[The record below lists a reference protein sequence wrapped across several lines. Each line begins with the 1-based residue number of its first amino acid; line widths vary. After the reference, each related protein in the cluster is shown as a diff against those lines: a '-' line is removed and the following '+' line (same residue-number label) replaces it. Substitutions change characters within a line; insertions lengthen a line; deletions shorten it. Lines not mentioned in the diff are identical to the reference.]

1 MINFGYNINHDRQID
16 LDNCDRRVAE
26 FISKIEPTFNTCIAC
41 GTCTTTCSAGRF
53 TDFNPRM
60 LYTLVKRGQIN
71 EVEKEIE
78 KCMLCGK
85 CQLACPRGINTRH
98 IILSIQKALDK
109 TKKNE
114 I

>member
-1 MINFGYNINHDRQID
+1 MINFGYKINADRQID
-16 LDNCDRRVAE
+16 LNHCDRRIAN

-41 GTCTTTCSAGRF
+41 GTCTTTCTAGNF
-53 TDFNPRM
+53 TNFNPRL
-60 LYTLVKRGQIN
+60 LYTLVKRGQID
-71 EVEKEIE
+71 EVKKEIE

-98 IILSIQKALDK
+98 IILNIQKALVK
-109 TKKNE
+109 LEKNE